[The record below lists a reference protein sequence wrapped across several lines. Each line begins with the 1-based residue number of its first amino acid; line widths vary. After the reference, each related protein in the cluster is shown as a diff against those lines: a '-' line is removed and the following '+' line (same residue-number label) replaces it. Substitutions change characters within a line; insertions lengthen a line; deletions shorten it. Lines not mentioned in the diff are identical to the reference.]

1 MPQTLCFLHRG
12 LRHVKC
18 LLNYYRS
25 FTRLSEVHNREIIKK
40 NAVTV
45 TRNAQ

>member
-1 MPQTLCFLHRG
+1 MPQTLKVHRG

-18 LLNYYRS
+18 LLKYYRS
-25 FTRLSEVHNREIIKK
+25 FNRLGEVHNREIIKK

-45 TRNAQ
+45 THNSQ